1 MPNYPTSNH
10 LLSALTTAQFDKLM
24 PDLELV
30 ALEQGAALNESSP
43 QYMHFPLNCVAGM
56 FHTGSQGQRT
66 PVATTGNEG
75 AVGISLFFVGEAAF
89 NTTEVINAGY
99 AYRLDAETLTKKYQ
113 LDSPLQQ
120 LLFRYSQVLVI
131 QMRHSAR
138 CRRNHSVEQQLC
150 RWLLS
155 SLDRLPSLELQT
167 TQEMIANKLGM
178 PCQNV
183 IETTQKLQ
191 SMGLIYIDSDHISIN
206 DRRSIEARACRCY
219 AEIKRE
225 SAHLSI

>member
-1 MPNYPTSNH
+1 MPNYPSSNH
-10 LLSALTTAQFDKLM
+10 LLSALTPVQFDKLM

-30 ALEQGAALNESSP
+30 ALEQDATLNTSSL
-43 QYMHFPLNCVAGM
+43 QYMHFPLNCVAAM
-56 FHTGSQGQRT
+56 FHTGSKGERI
-66 PVATTGNEG
+66 PIAITGNEG

-89 NTTEVINAGY
+89 DTTQVIDAGY
-99 AYRLDAETLTKKYQ
+99 AYRLDAKTLNKKYG

-138 CRRNHSVEQQLC
+138 CRRNHSIEQQLC

-167 TQEMIANKLGM
+167 TQEKIANKLGM

-183 IETTQKLQ
+183 IETTQKLLN
-191 SMGLIYIDSDHISIN
+191 MGLIDIDSDHISIN
-206 DRRSIEARACRCY
+206 DRRSIEARACGCY